1 MSEANRPYADSLQ
14 QWDYACEAFKA
25 TFKFN
30 PDELVTI
37 HTVQEMFAEI
47 VDDHA
52 LSFNASVSL
61 MFALYFL
68 GFITLV
74 EIIKAKDENYQ
85 IGDLSDFYLILDAAD
100 QWAHRAQDAAVLASA
115 AGPIIQNTQQVMRKL
130 GLSRQA

>member
-1 MSEANRPYADSLQ
+1 MSLVNQPYADSMQ

-37 HTVQEMFAEI
+37 DTVREMFAEI
-47 VDDHA
+47 VDGNE

-74 EIIKAKDENYQ
+74 EIMKAKDENYQ

-100 QWAHRAQDAAVLASA
+100 QWAHRAEDAPLLADSA
-115 AGPIIQNTQQVMRKL
+115 APIIQNTQQIMRKL

>member
-1 MSEANRPYADSLQ
+1 MSLVNQPYADSLQ

-30 PDELVTI
+30 PDELITI
-37 HTVQEMFAEI
+37 DTVREMFAEI
-47 VDDHA
+47 VDVHE

-74 EIIKAKDENYQ
+74 EIMKAKDENYQ
-85 IGDLSDFYLILDAAD
+85 IGNLNDFYLILDAAD
-100 QWAHRAQDAAVLASA
+100 QWAHRAYDSVVLAQA
-115 AGPIIQNTQQVMRKL
+115 AAPIIQNTQRIMLKL
-130 GLSRQA
+130 GLSRQI

>member
-1 MSEANRPYADSLQ
+1 MNAANQPYNDSLQ

-25 TFKFN
+25 TFKFS
-30 PDELVTI
+30 PDELITI
-37 HTVQEMFAEI
+37 DTVREMFVEI

-52 LSFNASVSL
+52 LSYNASVSL

-74 EIIKAKDENYQ
+74 EIMKAKDSEYL

-100 QWAHRAQDAAVLASA
+100 QWAHRAEDATLLAEA
-115 AGPIIQNTQQVMRKL
+115 AKPIIQNTQQIMKKL
-130 GLSRQA
+130 GLFRQS